1 MHVSS
6 TLRQESLPRFRYRL
20 ATGIYRHAGERKREG
35 ETERERETDR
45 EREREPQERQGM
57 PNALP
62 WYTMLRPLYSSKPTN
77 ARAQTD
83 NETDRPSNTHSEK
96 QTQ

>member
-35 ETERERETDR
+35 ETERERDRQR
-45 EREREPQERQGM
+45 ERVLRALGHAQCPAM
-57 PNALP
+57 VYNAKTLI
-62 WYTMLRPLYSSKPTN
+62 
-77 ARAQTD
+77 
-83 NETDRPSNTHSEK
+83 
-96 QTQ
+96 